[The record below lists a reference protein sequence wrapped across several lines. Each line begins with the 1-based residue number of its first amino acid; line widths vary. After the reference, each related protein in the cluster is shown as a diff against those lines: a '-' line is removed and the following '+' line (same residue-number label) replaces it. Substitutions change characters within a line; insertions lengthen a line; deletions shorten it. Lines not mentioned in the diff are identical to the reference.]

1 MDRRWKILLLVSVGD
16 FMAYLDAPVVSVAF
30 PSLQKSYPGASSAT
44 LAWVLDAY
52 FIGFAAFLV
61 MAGKLADRYGRR
73 RVFMSGLWVLAGAS
87 LACAVAPSVGVLI
100 AARTLQA
107 AGAAFVIPAGQGL
120 MLSEFAPDERKTA
133 VGILAAIVG
142 LAIAASPTIG
152 GVVVEALSWRWIF
165 YIGMGVV
172 LCAAFYARVLLDRND
187 VVDEQAPLPDSLG
200 VGLQMVSLSFI
211 VLAILQRSAWG
222 TADIR
227 TLGSAAIG
235 VAAFALFIRRCLNQR
250 APVID
255 IDMFRNRVFAFANL
269 GALIFSIGFFAATL
283 NSVFFMTD
291 VWHYSILQTGL
302 TFAPG
307 ALMGAIVGGLA
318 GRLAER
324 YGPWTIS
331 VPGCAIA
338 GIGLLVIV
346 MSTGSTPAFASEWV
360 PGQLIYSTG
369 VGLALT
375 GLVGAALT
383 AVPAEQ
389 FALGS
394 GINAAMRQVG
404 GALGVAVTIAI
415 VSNAVGGSVLA
426 HCHTA
431 LVVAACAMF
440 AAAIV
445 ALALRTAQLPDSEV
459 ELSPAVSPPA

>member
-1 MDRRWKILLLVSVGD
+1 MDRKWRILILVTVGD

-30 PSLQKSYPGASSAT
+30 PAIQRSYVNASSAT

-61 MAGKLADRYGRR
+61 IAGKFADRFGRR
-73 RVFMSGLWVLAGAS
+73 RMFVFGLWVLAGAS
-87 LACAVAPSVGVLI
+87 LVCAIAPTIGVLV
-100 AARTLQA
+100 AARTVQA

-120 MLSEFAPDERKTA
+120 MLAKFPPDERKVA
-133 VGILAAIVG
+133 VGVLAAIVG

-165 YIGMGVV
+165 YLGMGVV
-172 LCAAFYARVLLDRND
+172 LSALLYSRFVLEPGEPVDSGAA
-187 VVDEQAPLPDSLG
+187 LPDG
-200 VGLQMVSLSFI
+200 VGAGLQMVALSLI
-211 VLAILQRSAWG
+211 VLAILQRSTWG
-222 TADIR
+222 TTDVR
-227 TLGSAAIG
+227 TLGSAGLG
-235 VAAFALFIRRCLNQR
+235 VIAFALFVRRCLR
-250 APVID
+250 VRTPVID
-255 IDMFRNRVFAFANL
+255 LGLFRSRVFAFANL
-269 GALIFSIGFFAATL
+269 SALVFSIGFFAATL
-283 NSVFFMTD
+283 NAVFFMSD

-307 ALMGAIVGGLA
+307 ALIGAVVGALA
-318 GRLAER
+318 GRISER
-324 YGPWTIS
+324 YGPWTVS

-346 MSTGSTPAFASEWV
+346 MSTGGQRNFAGEWL

-383 AVPAEQ
+383 AVPSEQ

-394 GINAAMRQVG
+394 GINAALRQVG
-404 GALGVAVTIAI
+404 GALGVAVAIAI
-415 VSNAVGGSVLA
+415 VTDALTGNVLA

-431 LVVAACAMF
+431 FVVSAFAMF
-440 AAAIV
+440 AAALL
-445 ALALRTAQLPDSEV
+445 ALAIRTQELPAGEV
-459 ELSPAVSPPA
+459 EMSPAGLP